1 MLKLNVNNET
11 SRLLSVILGTAKS
24 TGPIPKAEECY
35 DPKSRENVLK
45 GTYPTEMDMCLEI
58 QQFKSVLEKYN
69 VNVISPSI
77 IENYNQA
84 VEKSLVV
91 YVCML

>member
-1 MLKLNVNNET
+1 MKLNVNNET

-45 GTYPTEMDMCLEI
+45 GTYPTEMDMCLR
-58 QQFKSVLEKYN
+58 
-69 VNVISPSI
+69 
-77 IENYNQA
+77 
-84 VEKSLVV
+84 
-91 YVCML
+91 